1 MALIRATC
9 SDCGDVELRSP
20 GLQLRVCAETGAATY
35 IFRCPTC
42 TMAEVR
48 PAKSDVVEALVSA
61 GVSLTRWSLPAELSE
76 CRSGRPISHDDL
88 LAFHEIIHGD
98 EWTSAFGNSWRGRL
112 GLGPPR
118 SCVGPSVDCPGGHGP
133 RSCNFDVWSD

>member
-48 PAKSDVVEALVSA
+48 PAKVDVVEALVSA

-98 EWTSAFGNSWRGRL
+98 EWTSAFGNS
-112 GLGPPR
+112 
-118 SCVGPSVDCPGGHGP
+118 
-133 RSCNFDVWSD
+133 

>member
-48 PAKSDVVEALVSA
+48 PAKSDVVEALV
-61 GVSLTRWSLPAELSE
+61 V
-76 CRSGRPISHDDL
+76 H
-88 LAFHEIIHGD
+88 LASRTGPR
-98 EWTSAFGNSWRGRL
+98 TSALAPGVRAITVEQLFG
-112 GLGPPR
+112 
-118 SCVGPSVDCPGGHGP
+118 
-133 RSCNFDVWSD
+133 